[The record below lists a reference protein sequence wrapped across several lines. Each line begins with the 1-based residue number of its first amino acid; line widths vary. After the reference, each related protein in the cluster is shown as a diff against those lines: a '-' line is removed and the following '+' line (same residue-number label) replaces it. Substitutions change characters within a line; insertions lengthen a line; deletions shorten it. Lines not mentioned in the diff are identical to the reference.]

1 MAGVEGVMNADSEVS
16 PAALDGG
23 DPAELGQLTAT
34 VERVLPAIEKFWRF
48 DGRDD
53 AGRRR
58 PGWLARL
65 DVPLPEAGGGIGA
78 VVADLAEVVIPNGAR
93 VGEPGWSS
101 FITTG
106 PTTSAVAAWLA
117 AAAAGSQRYAVQAF
131 NTLERVALDWVAQL
145 CGIPAAWQGV
155 FSSGGSTANLVALG
169 AARQQAF
176 ERRGLDVSADGLPPA
191 ARARVYASEQAHN
204 TIQRATAVLGL
215 GRAGTRRIACDARQR
230 IDLAALRAAI
240 AADERDGVV
249 PVAVVGTAGTTDTG
263 AIDPLGD
270 LAEVAREHGAWFH
283 VDGAYGL
290 IAAASPALR
299 PAFAAV
305 ADADSVIVDPHKW
318 LATGAGCAAT
328 YVRDAGLLTRAFAQG
343 PATYMEGSFSSGEE
357 DAVVQFDSA
366 GIPYWDMGVEL
377 SAPSRGVLA
386 WAVLRELGRAG
397 IAARVERHIALARH
411 LAQQARQHPRLD
423 LLLEPELS
431 IVCFRYAASDAVNA
445 EILLRLRRTTRSIPS
460 STVVGGHL
468 AIRPC
473 FINPRT
479 RLADV
484 DALVDHVTA
493 IGDELTGVQPG

>member
-1 MAGVEGVMNADSEVS
+1 MNADSEIS
-16 PAALDGG
+16 PAGLDGC

-34 VERVLPAIEKFWRF
+34 VERVLPAIEEFWRY

-53 AGRRR
+53 AARRR

-65 DVPLPEAGGGIGA
+65 DVPLPEDGGGIGA

-93 VGEPGWSS
+93 VSEPGWSS

-145 CGIPAAWQGV
+145 CGIPAAYQGV

-169 AARQQAF
+169 AARQWAF

-191 ARARVYASEQAHN
+191 VRARVYASGQAHN

-230 IDLAALRAAI
+230 IDVAALRAAI
-240 AADERDGVV
+240 ADDERDGVV

-270 LAEVAREHGAWFH
+270 LAEIAREHGAWFH

-318 LATGAGCAAT
+318 LAAGAGCAAT

-343 PATYMEGSFSSGEE
+343 AATYYQEGSFSEEE

-397 IAARVERHIALARH
+397 VAARVERHIGFARH
-411 LAQQARQHPRLD
+411 VAQRARQHPRLE

-431 IVCFRYAASDAVNA
+431 IVCFCYAASDAVNA
-445 EILLRLRRTTRSIPS
+445 EILLRLRRATRSIPS

-484 DALVDHVTA
+484 DALVDHVTT
-493 IGDELTGVQPG
+493 IGDELTGVRLT